1 MARSRSIKFIITV
14 NRQLGKLWEFG
25 LRLVYDSQYRKLYRN
40 TLKQFPKLRFS
51 RKEIE
56 EYKKKWGVLGHVN
69 PIHYKL
75 FSHHIGK
82 NIDIVP
88 EDLSHRVIESILNP
102 TKFRAP
108 FEDKNMFDKIL
119 GKEMTP
125 QTIVR
130 SIEGYLY
137 DDNYKAIPNFTDS
150 DLKKLITNNKRVVAK
165 ATLESCSGDDVLIFE
180 NKSNGI
186 WNVLGGQSYELSI
199 DILNK
204 RLGKNWI
211 VQEYLEQHEFMN
223 RLCPTS
229 VNTLRMLVYR
239 SVSDNEVHLLHT
251 GVRIGH
257 SGSILDNSHQGGLYV
272 ALNKDGHFNNYLTDQ
287 FCVRF
292 TKHNGLDF
300 SKADMRMPYWE
311 NIVEFAK
318 EVGRRIP
325 YHRCLNLDVML
336 RKNGMPVLIEFN
348 IGTMSTWLFQPNSG
362 SCFGEFTDE
371 IIEYCRLHKNEIV
384 SRYLY
389 V

>member
-51 RKEIE
+51 KKEIE

-108 FEDKNMFDKIL
+108 FEDKNIFDKIL

-150 DLKKLITNNKRVVAK
+150 DLKN
-165 ATLESCSGDDVLIFE
+165 
-180 NKSNGI
+180 
-186 WNVLGGQSYELSI
+186 
-199 DILNK
+199 
-204 RLGKNWI
+204 
-211 VQEYLEQHEFMN
+211 
-223 RLCPTS
+223 
-229 VNTLRMLVYR
+229 
-239 SVSDNEVHLLHT
+239 
-251 GVRIGH
+251 
-257 SGSILDNSHQGGLYV
+257 
-272 ALNKDGHFNNYLTDQ
+272 
-287 FCVRF
+287 
-292 TKHNGLDF
+292 
-300 SKADMRMPYWE
+300 
-311 NIVEFAK
+311 
-318 EVGRRIP
+318 
-325 YHRCLNLDVML
+325 
-336 RKNGMPVLIEFN
+336 
-348 IGTMSTWLFQPNSG
+348 
-362 SCFGEFTDE
+362 
-371 IIEYCRLHKNEIV
+371 
-384 SRYLY
+384 
-389 V
+389 